1 MGFLDRFKVHTTREY
16 EEGKERVCRL
26 HEEAESL
33 ADVEGIYKENGR
45 LVMSISFVKG
55 QHVAGQE
62 AQLLDCSGLFAASV
76 RIGEIR
82 LGSGE
87 DLHEAS
93 EAGEEGLIVF
103 DLAEGV
109 EHWMEKGQYLK
120 G

>member
-16 EEGKERVCRL
+16 EEGKVRVFRL

-33 ADVEGIYKENGR
+33 SYVEGIYKENGR
-45 LVMSISFVKG
+45 LVMSVSFVKG

-93 EAGEEGLIVF
+93 EAGEEGIIVF
-103 DLAEGV
+103 DLVEGV